1 MAETIISN
9 NAEEVQVK
17 LIPEKVGTSYD
28 ATKAYRL
35 LDYIVIDNT
44 EMYICTNVDET
55 TNTCVGKPLTDTN
68 YWDKCISMADI
79 KTAAEKAT
87 TAANAAAK
95 SATDAATAAN
105 TAKTNADAATKKATD
120 AAGAAT
126 TSTTNANAAAKKAN
140 DAATASEKVNA
151 TITAENVLE
160 VTDRTGAKKTLALAE
175 QTATAEKLTDLDV
188 RVSALSNPNNFVGF
202 TRVNGDASG
211 DAVTTYGDSD
221 LLHEVAA
228 EWKLATVKN
237 GEVTHIAA
245 PGRLTLDENGE
256 EMKIDGSDGDVMLI
270 NRNAHLLKA
279 TKTIDGKELNLI
291 GIGKAPASWYGVT
304 SKKMPAFGMTPCE
317 TVQGKIFDDVRSQ
330 AHCVYN
336 TSDAV
341 KGSFSAPNGTFKE
354 SYMKSGA
361 GYMDSYLSAISS
373 IQQAQNK
380 NTDALTAKPYMGWY
394 YETYECLLATM
405 FAEIGSIKHTEL
417 TSFGMGCTNPYFS
430 ENNFNDAA
438 MSGTSGFNFIMSDG
452 TNKYAKL
459 AGVVSINKADATQ
472 ILTGVNGGYNQYTIV
487 QTLEGQRILDGI
499 AKAGLI
505 DKIGNPSNIFY
516 YDNDGG
522 VACSSDASV
531 NLTTGAGMEAL
542 KFYYVVRNVPKCQG
556 MSDGV
561 MTAVVN
567 RYVKMEVADNVYL
580 SDKTTSLAGSACVMK
595 VSIPIYRGFTLPMDG
610 YSRQM
615 SYAYYSIHNV
625 EGALSAD
632 FRCANR
638 MEDVAPL
645 TVFAESAYNSSYGT
659 LPLLTKDLSLKYDV
673 PVQSDFSDGWAKSS
687 NYSLSLFCHKAPGGG
702 SRSNENAYW
711 RLTLSNNGGNNTTQV
726 HGSVVGCISGGSE
739 PSVRSMSS
747 NIRANSGL
755 SAYAGAFAVL
765 LNQNQK

>member
-1 MAETIISN
+1 MAELQQIRLKAIFT
-9 NAEEVQVK
+9 
-17 LIPEKVGTSYD
+17 KVGTAYD

-35 LDYIVIDNT
+35 LDYIVLNDVT
-44 EMYICTNVDET
+44 VYVCKKVDKT
-55 TNTCVGKPLTDTN
+55 TMTCVGHPLTDTN
-68 YWDKCISMADI
+68 YWDKFIDMAEF
-79 KTAAEKAT
+79 KAAAEKAT
-87 TAANAAAK
+87 TAATTAAK
-95 SATDAATAAN
+95 SATDAATAAA
-105 TAKTNADAATKKATD
+105 TAKTNADAAAKKATD

-126 TSTTNANAAAKKAN
+126 TATTNANTATQKAS

-160 VTDRTGAKKTLALAE
+160 VTDRNGAKKTLALAE
-175 QTATAEKLTDLDV
+175 QAATAEKLADLDV

-237 GEVTHIAA
+237 GDVTHIAA

-270 NRNAHLLKA
+270 NSNAHLLKA

-291 GIGKAPASWYGVT
+291 GVGKTPASWYGVT

-317 TVQGKIFDDVRSQ
+317 TVYGKIFDDFHTQ

-336 TSDAV
+336 TSDNV
-341 KGSFSAPNGTFKE
+341 KGRFSAPNGIFKE

-361 GYMDSYLSAISS
+361 GYMNSYVSALAS
-373 IQQAQNK
+373 IKQAQAK

-417 TSFGMGCTNPYFS
+417 TSFGVGCTNPLFS
-430 ENNFNDAA
+430 ESNFNDAA

-452 TNKYAKL
+452 TNKYANLLGK
-459 AGVVSINKADATQ
+459 VSINKADAYQ
-472 ILTGVNGGYNQYTIV
+472 ILQGVNGGYDIYTGV
-487 QTLEGQRILDGI
+487 QSLEGQRILDGI

-505 DKIGNPSNIFY
+505 DKIGNQSNIFY
-516 YDNDGG
+516 YGNDGG
-522 VACSSDASV
+522 VACSSDASI

-556 MSDGV
+556 MADGV

-567 RYVKMEVADNVYL
+567 RYVKMEVADNVYWG
-580 SDKTTSLAGSACVMK
+580 DKTTSLAGSACVMK
-595 VSIPIYRGFTLPMDG
+595 VSIPIYRGFTLPVDG
-610 YSRQM
+610 YFRQI

-625 EGALSAD
+625 DGALSSD
-632 FRCANR
+632 FRCAKR

-645 TVFAESAYNSSYGT
+645 TVFSESAYNGSYDS
-659 LPLLTKDLSLKYDV
+659 LPALIKDLPIKYDV
-673 PVQSDFSDGWAKSS
+673 PVQSDFNSGWVKSS
-687 NYSLSLFCHKAPGGG
+687 NYSLSLFCHKTTGGG
-702 SRSNENAYW
+702 MRSNENAFW
-711 RLTLSNNGGNNTTQV
+711 RLNLPNNGGNNTTRV
-726 HGSVVGCISGGSE
+726 RGYVVGCLFSGSE
-739 PSVRSMSS
+739 PSARSAAC
-747 NIRANSGL
+747 NADAASGL
-755 SAYAGAFAVL
+755 SAYGGAFAVL

>member
-1 MAETIISN
+1 MAGIITYN
-9 NAEEVQVK
+9 GEELRIK

-79 KTAAEKAT
+79 KAAAEKAT
-87 TAANAAAK
+87 MAATTAAK

-105 TAKTNADAATKKATD
+105 TAKTNADAATTKATD

-126 TSTTNANAAAKKAN
+126 TATTNANTATQKAN

-160 VTDRTGAKKTLALAE
+160 VTDRAGAKKTLALAD
-175 QTATAEKLTDLDV
+175 QTTTAEKLADLDV

-270 NRNAHLLKA
+270 NSNAHLLKA

-291 GIGKAPASWYGVT
+291 GVGKTPASWYGVT

-317 TVQGKIFDDVRSQ
+317 TVYGKIFDDFHTQ

-336 TSDAV
+336 TSDNV
-341 KGSFSAPNGTFKE
+341 KGRFSAPNGIFKE

-361 GYMDSYLSAISS
+361 GYMNSYVSALAS
-373 IQQAQNK
+373 IKQAQAK
-380 NTDALTAKPYMGWY
+380 NTDSLTAKPYMGWY

-417 TSFGMGCTNPYFS
+417 TSFGVGCTAPFFS
-430 ENNFNDAA
+430 ERNFNDAA

-452 TNKYAKL
+452 TNKYANL
-459 AGVVSINKADATQ
+459 LGNVSINKADASQ
-472 ILTGVNGGYNQYTIV
+472 ISQGVNGKYDIYTAV
-487 QTLEGQRILDGI
+487 QSLEGQRILDGI

-516 YDNDGG
+516 YGNDGG
-522 VACSSDASV
+522 VACSSDASI

-556 MSDGV
+556 MADGV

-567 RYVKMEVADNVYL
+567 RYVKMEVADNVYWI
-580 SDKTTSLAGSACVMK
+580 DKTTSLAGSACVMK
-595 VSIPIYRGFTLPMDG
+595 VSIPIYRGFTLPVDG
-610 YSRQM
+610 YSRQI

-625 EGALSAD
+625 DGALSAD
-632 FRCANR
+632 FRCAKR

-645 TVFAESAYNSSYGT
+645 TVFSESAYNSSYDS
-659 LPLLTKDLSLKYDV
+659 LPALVKDLPIKYDV
-673 PVQSDFSDGWAKSS
+673 PVQSDFNSGWVKIS
-687 NYSLSLFCHKAPGGG
+687 NYSLSLFCHKTTGGG
-702 SRSNENAYW
+702 MRSNENAFW
-711 RLTLSNNGGNNTTQV
+711 RLNLPNNGGNNTTRV
-726 HGSVVGCISGGSE
+726 NGSLVGCLFGGSE
-739 PSVRSMSS
+739 PSARSLAC
-747 NIRANSGL
+747 NANANTGL
-755 SAYAGAFAVL
+755 SAYGGAFAVL

>member
-1 MAETIISN
+1 MAKT
-9 NAEEVQVK
+9 QTRVK
-17 LIPEKVGTSYD
+17 VIFTKVGTAYD

-35 LDYIVIDNT
+35 HDYIVLNGVT
-44 EMYICTNVDET
+44 VYSCKKVDKT
-55 TNTCVGKPLTDTN
+55 TMTCVGHPLTDTD
-68 YWDKCISMADI
+68 YWDKFIDMAEF
-79 KTAAEKAT
+79 KAAAEKAT
-87 TAANAAAK
+87 TAANASAK
-95 SATDAATAAN
+95 SATDAANAAN
-105 TAKTNADAATKKATD
+105 TAKANADAATKKATD

-126 TSTTNANAAAKKAN
+126 TATTNANTATQKAN
-140 DAATASEKVNA
+140 DAATASENVNA

-175 QTATAEKLTDLDV
+175 QTATAEKLADLDV

-228 EWKLATVKN
+228 EWILATVKN

-341 KGSFSAPNGTFKE
+341 KGRFSAPNGTFKE

-361 GYMDSYLSAISS
+361 GYMGAYVSAISS
-373 IQQAQNK
+373 IQQAQSK

-417 TSFGMGCTNPYFS
+417 TSFGVGCTNPYFS
-430 ENNFNDAA
+430 GSNFNDAA

-452 TNKYAKL
+452 TNKYMAL
-459 AGVVSINKADATQ
+459 SGTVSINKANAIQ
-472 ILTGVNGGYNQYTIV
+472 ILAGVNGGYEQYSIV

-516 YDNDGG
+516 YGNDGG
-522 VACSSDASV
+522 VACSSDASI

-556 MSDGV
+556 MADGV

-567 RYVKMEVADNVYL
+567 RYVKMEVADNVYW

-625 EGALSAD
+625 DGALSAD

-645 TVFAESAYNSSYGT
+645 TVFSEHAYNSSYGS
-659 LPLLTKDLSLKYDV
+659 LPALVKDLPIKYDV
-673 PVQSDFSDGWAKSS
+673 PVQSDFSDGWVKSS

-711 RLTLSNNGGNNTTQV
+711 RLVLSNNGGNNTTQV
-726 HGSVVGCISGGSE
+726 HGSVAGCISGGSE
-739 PSVRSMSS
+739 PSVRSASCNVKAAS
-747 NIRANSGL
+747 NL
-755 SAYAGAFAVL
+755 SAYGGAFAVL
-765 LNQNQK
+765 LNQNEK

>member
-1 MAETIISN
+1 MAKT
-9 NAEEVQVK
+9 QTRVK
-17 LIPEKVGTSYD
+17 VIFTKVGTAYD
-28 ATKAYRL
+28 STKAYRL
-35 LDYIVIDNT
+35 HDYVVLDGVTVYS
-44 EMYICTNVDET
+44 CKKVDKIT
-55 TNTCVGKPLTDTN
+55 MTCVGHPLTDTD
-68 YWDKCISMADI
+68 YWDKFIDMAEF
-79 KTAAEKAT
+79 KAAAEKAT

-95 SATDAATAAN
+95 SATDAASAAN
-105 TAKTNADAATKKATD
+105 TAKANADAATKKATD

-126 TSTTNANAAAKKAN
+126 TATTNANTATQKAN

-175 QTATAEKLTDLDV
+175 QAATAEKLADLDV

-211 DAVTTYGDSD
+211 DAATTYGDSD

-237 GEVTHIAA
+237 GEVTHVAA

-317 TVQGKIFDDVRSQ
+317 TVQGEIFDDVRSQ

-341 KGSFSAPNGTFKE
+341 KGGFFAPNGIFKE
-354 SYMKSGA
+354 SYVKSGA
-361 GYMDSYLSAISS
+361 GYANVNVSAVAS

-380 NTDALTAKPYMGWY
+380 NTNALIAKPYMGWY
-394 YETYECLLATM
+394 YETYESLLATM
-405 FAEIGSIKHTEL
+405 FAEIGSLKHTEL
-417 TSFGMGCTNPYFS
+417 TSFGVGCTSTDFS
-430 ENNFNDAA
+430 GSNFNDAA
-438 MSGTSGFNFIMSDG
+438 MSGTSGFNFIMPDG
-452 TNKYAKL
+452 SNKYANIQESVCIGKDD
-459 AGVVSINKADATQ
+459 ADK
-472 ILTGVNGGYNQYTIV
+472 ILSGVNGSNYRFTFV

-516 YDNDGG
+516 YDNDGS
-522 VACSSDASV
+522 VSCSSDASV
-531 NLTTGAGMEAL
+531 NLTTGAGMAAL

-567 RYVKMEVADNVYL
+567 RYVKMEVADNVYWG
-580 SDKTTSLAGSACVMK
+580 DKTTSLAGSACVMK
-595 VSIPIYRGFTLPMDG
+595 VSIPVYRGFTLPMVG
-610 YSRQM
+610 CFRQI
-615 SYAYYSIHNV
+615 SYAYYSIHNID
-625 EGALSAD
+625 GAMSAD

-638 MEDVAPL
+638 MEEVAPL
-645 TVFAESAYNSSYGT
+645 TVFTKSAYNSSYGT
-659 LPLLTKDLSLKYDV
+659 LPLLTKTLSLKYDV
-673 PVQSDFSDGWAKSS
+673 KSSLSDGWVKSS
-687 NYSLSLFCHKAPGGG
+687 NYSFSLFCHKASGGG
-702 SRSNENAYW
+702 KRSNENTYL
-711 RLTLSNNGGNNTTQV
+711 RLNPNDNGGNNTTQV
-726 HGSVVGCISGGSE
+726 HSSVVGCYTE
-739 PSVRSMSS
+739 ANYPSVRTEYCS
-747 NIRANSGL
+747 ITAGSGWQ
-755 SAYAGAFAVL
+755 YHAGAFAVL